1 MILNTKYNFLK
12 PFKVK
17 KLVRLGRNFDGGYL
31 VCNDSL
37 KSCENLIT
45 LGVGDD
51 ISFEIDFEKLK
62 NSTTVKMY
70 DYSVNNYLFIKI
82 ILKYFRRLI
91 TFRTKFENLKNSINN
106 FKIFLKFLKKQNVI
120 LEKLRI
126 VKKAKFHNDITLNS
140 ILNKIYNKKNLLKI
154 DIEGSEYEII
164 DDIIKHNLKIKM
176 LIIEF
181 HWINKNNKLFIKSL
195 KKLKKQFD
203 IVHIHVNNYRPKKN
217 TDDIFDVIEITM
229 VHRNTNKYR
238 KDLRLKFPIKNL
250 DYECFPQH
258 KKIFFSFKN

>member
-91 TFRTKFENLKNSINN
+91 TFRTKFENLKKNINN
-106 FKIFLKFLKKQNVI
+106 FKIFLKFLKKHNVI

-126 VKKAKFHNDITLNS
+126 VKS
-140 ILNKIYNKKNLLKI
+140 KI
-154 DIEGSEYEII
+154 S
-164 DDIIKHNLKIKM
+164 
-176 LIIEF
+176 
-181 HWINKNNKLFIKSL
+181 
-195 KKLKKQFD
+195 
-203 IVHIHVNNYRPKKN
+203 
-217 TDDIFDVIEITM
+217 
-229 VHRNTNKYR
+229 
-238 KDLRLKFPIKNL
+238 
-250 DYECFPQH
+250 
-258 KKIFFSFKN
+258 

>member
-1 MILNTKYNFLK
+1 M
-12 PFKVK
+12 
-17 KLVRLGRNFDGGYL
+17 
-31 VCNDSL
+31 
-37 KSCENLIT
+37 
-45 LGVGDD
+45 GVGDD

-91 TFRTKFENLKNSINN
+91 TFRTKFENLKNIINN

-154 DIEGSEYEII
+154 DIEGS
-164 DDIIKHNLKIKM
+164 DMK
-176 LIIEF
+176 
-181 HWINKNNKLFIKSL
+181 
-195 KKLKKQFD
+195 
-203 IVHIHVNNYRPKKN
+203 
-217 TDDIFDVIEITM
+217 
-229 VHRNTNKYR
+229 
-238 KDLRLKFPIKNL
+238 
-250 DYECFPQH
+250 
-258 KKIFFSFKN
+258 

>member
-126 VKKAKFHNDITLNS
+126 EKKAKFHNDITLNS

-181 HWINKNNKLFIKSL
+181 HWINKNNKLFIKSF

>member
-106 FKIFLKFLKKQNVI
+106 YKIFLKFLKKQNVI

-126 VKKAKFHNDITLNS
+126 VKKTKFHNDITLNS

>member
-181 HWINKNNKLFIKSL
+181 HWINKNKKLFIKFL